1 MRIALCMAFGLAAVV
16 GVVPAAPAQDSQV
29 MDQGKSAGTGAEAK
43 GRQITQRL
51 GRGISLAVPTGRISV
66 DPQTVA
72 GEPIF
77 VRRATVRDGM
87 TIVEVSTAPFIPVVR
102 SSEENAEAAR
112 SNVRSDQ
119 PASW

>member
-1 MRIALCMAFGLAAVV
+1 MAFGLAAVV
-16 GVVPAAPAQDSQV
+16 GVVPAALAQDSQV
-29 MDQGKSAGTGAEAK
+29 MDQGKSAGAGAEVE
-43 GRQITQRL
+43 GRQTPQKL

-87 TIVEVSTAPFIPVVR
+87 TIVEVSTAPFMPV
-102 SSEENAEAAR
+102 SLSKEEAGELAR
-112 SNVRSDQ
+112 SIVRSDQ

>member
-1 MRIALCMAFGLAAVV
+1 MRTALCMAFGLAAVV
-16 GVVPAAPAQDSQV
+16 GVVPAALAQDS
-29 MDQGKSAGTGAEAK
+29 GKSAGTEAEAK
-43 GRQITQRL
+43 GRQAPQKL

-87 TIVEVSTAPFIPVVR
+87 TIVEISTAPFMPV
-102 SSEENAEAAR
+102 SLSKEEAGELAR
-112 SNVRSDQ
+112 SIVRSDQ